1 MQHSFRKLLRKNLLY
16 VTFPLVLILSA
27 LLLVVFQISRLEMF
41 RTTAL
46 SDYTKVGDYY
56 AAEQKNVTITVS
68 NLKSL
73 GFSRTDG
80 EKKTAEYFYRIENG
94 RLQLF
99 VLSEASARRYRSN
112 QMEHRPLT
120 VRIEKDEVTAQYIER
135 EYAQSLGFT
144 SDDLEGFCS
153 VYVLDETAYPRMR
166 IVIVRVAVITFSVL
180 LGLLMLY
187 VILALSF
194 PTLNYQAWTLKRF
207 GHIGRYIRK
216 IDREMDKKLRYHQDH
231 VTVTENYLIMSYIS
245 RIDVVRIDDIK
256 HVEKRKRGLRSIH
269 VYRLTA
275 SNADDLYFEADFF
288 EEDIINDVIY
298 FMRGEP
304 ILEYE
309 EQVMKEKEEE
319 ENRIAENMREL
330 EKEAEEEEMAEEIA
344 EEIAEEEAKG
354 LFDDMNRS

>member
-112 QMEHRPLT
+112 QMENRPLT

-256 HVEKRKRGLRSIH
+256 YLSKHVEKRRRGGGRPIY

-288 EEDIINDVIY
+288 DEGIINDVIY
-298 FMRGEP
+298 YMRGEP
-304 ILEYE
+304 LLEYE
-309 EQVMKEKEEE
+309 ELSEQERLQEE
-319 ENRIAENMREL
+319 AEL
-330 EKEAEEEEMAEEIA
+330 ETVMAEERNREAVLDA
-344 EEIAEEEAKG
+344 EKELYEQ
-354 LFDDMNRS
+354 FDRDELY